1 MCIKTITEN
10 TKLFNALLL
19 LKDKRIASCSGDR
32 KISIFDP
39 SNDYKCDEVIKRHNK
54 GIYSICELDDGTIVS
69 GSLDNSIMIG
79 DYTLRMLLMIA
90 SIK

>member
-1 MCIKTITEN
+1 MCIKTITEH

-19 LKDKRIASCSGDR
+19 LKNKRIASCSCDR
-32 KISIFDP
+32 KISIYDP
-39 SNDYKCDEVIKRHNK
+39 SNDYKCDEVIRRHNK
-54 GIYSICELDDGTIVS
+54 GINSICELDDGTIVS